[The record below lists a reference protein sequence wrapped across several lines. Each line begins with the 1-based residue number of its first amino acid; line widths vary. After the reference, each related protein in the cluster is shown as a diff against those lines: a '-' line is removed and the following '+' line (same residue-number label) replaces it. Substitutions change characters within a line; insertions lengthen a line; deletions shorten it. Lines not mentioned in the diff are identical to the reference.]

1 VQVSV
6 QLQTH
11 KPQEG
16 CRLDGQGGKAWSR
29 STIGFKKPR
38 LQPVGSARA
47 DADADE
53 FAGSAVQSQ
62 KGLDYREWPYCG
74 SRFDG
79 M

>member
-1 VQVSV
+1 VIVQVSVV

-11 KPQEG
+11 TNRKKDVGWPLRGE
-16 CRLDGQGGKAWSR
+16 KAWLR

-53 FAGSAVQSQ
+53 FGTIT
-62 KGLDYREWPYCG
+62 E
-74 SRFDG
+74 G
-79 M
+79 MILP